1 MCIPFPTPYCVAL
14 GKVRKKWKFKM
25 AFAIRRRSPPPLN
38 GTNFQTFYYPIFSF
52 AVESYIY
59 ETDVTLG
66 LSQIS
71 LLSPLIIGSNIDIL
85 QQLRLLTANYLA
97 MFKVIS
103 TTIYT

>member
-1 MCIPFPTPYCVAL
+1 MSL
-14 GKVRKKWKFKM
+14 WKRLEKNEKFKM

-52 AVESYIY
+52 AVESYIN
-59 ETDVTLG
+59 ETDFILG

-85 QQLRLLTANYLA
+85 WQLRPLTANY
-97 MFKVIS
+97 
-103 TTIYT
+103 